1 MKIIEMTTNLKMM
14 IHIVR
19 VAISLSSAK
28 SDSAKYEMRN
38 IAMTMTMDIH
48 VKATLHNLSIAIAI
62 YRVPVFSP
70 LQSTSLYCL
79 SIDRDAVHKQIISFP
94 PSLLVQALWFVLN
107 LIIQKKKSE
116 QPIFSDLI
124 FKWLITNSNICVS
137 FPDGER
143 KELQFRDLALKS

>member
-19 VAISLSSAK
+19 VAK
-28 SDSAKYEMRN
+28 SEMRN
-38 IAMTMTMDIH
+38 IAMTMTMD

-79 SIDRDAVHKQIISFP
+79 SIDRDAVHKQI
-94 PSLLVQALWFVLN
+94 
-107 LIIQKKKSE
+107 
-116 QPIFSDLI
+116 
-124 FKWLITNSNICVS
+124 
-137 FPDGER
+137 
-143 KELQFRDLALKS
+143 FRPYFQVAHNKL